1 MKGMLKFLTCGS
13 VDDGKSTLIGRI
25 LYETKN
31 VYDDQLEILE
41 IESKKIGN
49 AGDNLDFSLL
59 LDGLIA
65 EREQGITIDVAYRY
79 FSTLKRK
86 FIVADTPGHVQYTR
100 NMATGASNCDAAIL
114 LVDARQGV
122 LAQTRRHLL
131 ICALMGIKYVVFTI
145 NKMDL
150 IGFDRF
156 KYEQIRLDCIKI
168 FDDLRNINLSIDHYF
183 CIPVSALQG
192 DNCLKK
198 SGKMSWYE
206 GQTVIEW
213 LETIQPEEELMEK
226 PFRFPIQYII
236 KPGLSKDRWQTEALK
251 EINPEEQKN
260 YRGCGGVIVSGS
272 ISEKDKVIILPSGR
286 ETTVKSIH
294 RGSDRVEKAFAG
306 ESVAISITD
315 EIDMSRGESI
325 AKPAERP
332 SMSNQFKARIVW
344 MDEQTLHSG
353 RRYLFKGPHGYV
365 NAEIIS
371 IDNAIDLTG
380 YQKLSAKKLEMNEI
394 GEIQLALDKDIP
406 FDIFSENR
414 ITGAFILI
422 DRLTNATSACG
433 TILHSMRRA
442 QNVHWQSIDVTKE
455 NRSLLMGHKPAI
467 LWFTGLSGSGKSTI
481 ANALEKMLHADG
493 RHTMLLDGDNVRHGL
508 NKDLGFTDADRVENI
523 RRIGEVSRLMTES
536 GLIVITSFISP
547 FRAERDMI
555 RSLVPDGEFIEIYV
569 NTPLSECENRDVK
582 GLYKKARAGEIPNMT
597 GVNSPYEI
605 PENPE
610 IVLNTAS
617 SSADELA
624 RVIITY
630 MAERKLFSC

>member
-31 VYDDQLEILE
+31 VFDDQLEILE

-79 FSTLKRK
+79 FSTPKRK

-131 ICALMGIKYVVFTI
+131 ICALMGIRYVVFTI

-150 IGFDRF
+150 IGYDRF
-156 KYEQIRLDCIKI
+156 RYEQIRLDCIKI
-168 FDDLRNINLSIDHYF
+168 FDDLRNINLSIDHYY

-192 DNCLKK
+192 DNCVKK
-198 SGKMSWYE
+198 SESMSWYE
-206 GQTVIEW
+206 GHTVIEW
-213 LETIQPEEELMEK
+213 LETIQPEEELRGK

-236 KPGLSKDRWQTEALK
+236 KPGLSRDRWQMDALQ

-260 YRGCGGVIVSGS
+260 YRGCGGVIASGG
-272 ISEKDKVIILPSGR
+272 ISAGDRVLIMPSGR
-286 ETTVKSIH
+286 ESIVKSIY

-325 AKPAERP
+325 AHPMERP

-344 MDEQTLHSG
+344 MDEQALYSG

-371 IDNAIDLTG
+371 IDDAIDLSG
-380 YQKLSAKKLEMNEI
+380 YQKLAAKKLEMNEI

-406 FDIFSENR
+406 FDIFTDNR
-414 ITGAFILI
+414 STGGFILI

-442 QNVHWQSIDVTKE
+442 QNVHWQSIDVSKE
-455 NRSLLMGHKPAI
+455 NRSFLMGQKPAI

-481 ANALEKMLHADG
+481 ANALEKMLHAEG

-523 RRIGEVSRLMTES
+523 RRIGEVARLMTEA

-547 FRAERDMI
+547 FRAERDMV
-555 RSLVPDGEFIEIYV
+555 RSLVPEGEFIEIYV
-569 NTPLSECENRDVK
+569 ETTLQECENRDVK

-610 IVLNTAS
+610 IILNTID

-624 RVIITY
+624 RIIIRNMTDSGFF
-630 MAERKLFSC
+630 L